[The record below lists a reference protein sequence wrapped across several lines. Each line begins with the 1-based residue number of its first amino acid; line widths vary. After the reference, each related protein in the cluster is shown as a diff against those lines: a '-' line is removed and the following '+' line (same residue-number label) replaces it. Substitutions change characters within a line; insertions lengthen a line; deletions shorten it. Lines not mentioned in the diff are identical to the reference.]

1 MVFESS
7 IVGSTLKENVSR
19 ASAMNFDIIN
29 IRKILIFQLWRPRK
43 SLWQTAFC
51 SQLLDVKPISKVAT
65 NLKISSCLK
74 ISNTFTLFLS
84 WVSTS
89 PGAICFNNKAKHFGL
104 LWRVVKCNG
113 VISSKSFCIQFPLRA
128 SRSFMKR

>member
-7 IVGSTLKENVSR
+7 VVVTTLKKNVSG
-19 ASAMNFDIIN
+19 ASAMNFDIVN
-29 IRKILIFQLWRPRK
+29 IRRILIFLLWRSRK
-43 SLWQTAFC
+43 SLWQIIFC
-51 SQLLDVKPISKVAT
+51 TELLDVKPILKVTT

-74 ISNTFTLFLS
+74 ISNTLTLFLS

-89 PGAICFNNKAKHFGL
+89 PGAICFNSKAKHFGL

-128 SRSFMKR
+128 SKSFMKR